1 MLRLPKAPSRDDVLN
16 FLASSTSYGNLGLFV
31 GAGFSKAVL
40 NEASGDEIA
49 LSWGDLLEKAA
60 KRMQVKYA
68 SLNGV
73 GVSYPEIASAICK
86 AHSAKRAVS
95 FGTSLRQLK
104 DEIAGLTSWYP
115 TDEQREKYSRYLE
128 AFDPSWIITTNYDLV
143 IESLL
148 TGKSIPLGPNDPLSA
163 PKGVVPV
170 FHLHGVRTN
179 PEEIIIAQEDY
190 VTLFRPSEYRQM
202 KLALTIKESTTLL
215 LGYALGD
222 VNVLTALDWSRNV
235 FKGERKNYP
244 NGVIQVLRQPD
255 PAEEPY
261 RARNGVVIIETEEL
275 SAFCEEFS
283 GARRR
288 LARREKKE
296 QEALD
301 SLAGKL
307 NSPRSSMI
315 EKFIDDEEFRA
326 KTLKVLSESSIHLVA
341 GFVSFMDKCID
352 ETWRRSAPSGAFHG
366 YAQNL
371 TIIID
376 ILTAF
381 PIERFPPALFQKAAY
396 SLERVGYYV
405 GDTHGQ
411 SWAAK
416 KTWDTRSRDLSA
428 EIVKEL
434 RNVAEQ
440 YGYVHVKELI
450 KSVPA

>member
-1 MLRLPKAPSRDDVLN
+1 
-16 FLASSTSYGNLGLFV
+16 
-31 GAGFSKAVL
+31 
-40 NEASGDEIA
+40 
-49 LSWGDLLEKAA
+49 
-60 KRMQVKYA
+60 
-68 SLNGV
+68 
-73 GVSYPEIASAICK
+73 
-86 AHSAKRAVS
+86 
-95 FGTSLRQLK
+95 
-104 DEIAGLTSWYP
+104 
-115 TDEQREKYSRYLE
+115 
-128 AFDPSWIITTNYDLV
+128 
-143 IESLL
+143 
-148 TGKSIPLGPNDPLSA
+148 
-163 PKGVVPV
+163 V